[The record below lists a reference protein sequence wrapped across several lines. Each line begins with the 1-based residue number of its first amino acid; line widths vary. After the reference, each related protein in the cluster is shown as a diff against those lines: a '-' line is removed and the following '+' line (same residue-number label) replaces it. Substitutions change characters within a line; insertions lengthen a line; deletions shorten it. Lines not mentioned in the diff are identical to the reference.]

1 VFRDSNAPSR
11 RRFHRALQA
20 FVALGTLALVSG
32 CDTSSVGFPGF
43 GSRGPVTPTGDIL
56 GSGTVRVALLLPK
69 SAPGNAGEI
78 AAVFR
83 NSAELALRDFQDA
96 DVQILIKDTGGT
108 PGGARAAA
116 QSALSEGAE
125 LILGPLFSQSVA
137 AVGGLAR
144 SAGRPVVAFSTDTSV
159 ASSGVYLMSFLP
171 QENIKRIITFASKR
185 GKRSFA
191 ALLPDNGYGNVVEAT
206 FRQTVAR
213 LGGRVV
219 GLERYST
226 DRRDMQA
233 KAEALAAAARHADAV
248 LIPDAGHAT
257 PFLVQILA
265 TKGITR
271 RKVQFLGG
279 GQWEDPRITGEP
291 ALNGAWYAAASKAGY
306 ASFAARYQ
314 SAFGTVP
321 PRKAT
326 LAYDAVLLAAGL
338 VKKAGVR
345 RFSNEILTSRDGYKL
360 VDGIFRFLPDGTN
373 QRGLAVFEVVNG
385 ATRVISPAPATFQS
399 GS

>member
-1 VFRDSNAPSR
+1 MSRVFEAPNRRPR
-11 RRFHRALQA
+11 RRVFQA
-20 FVALGTLALVSG
+20 AAILGAVALISG
-32 CDTSSVGFPGF
+32 CDTSSVSFPGF
-43 GSRGPVTPTGDIL
+43 GSSPPVKPSGDIL

-69 SAPGNAGEI
+69 SATGNAGRI
-78 AAVFR
+78 ATTFR
-83 NSAELALRDFQDA
+83 NAAELALRDFQDA

-125 LILGPLFSQSVA
+125 LILGPLFSRSVA

-144 SAGRPVVAFSTDTSV
+144 TAGRPVVAFSTDTSV
-159 ASSGVYLMSFLP
+159 AAPGVYLMSFLP
-171 QENIKRIITFASKR
+171 QENIKRIITYASKR
-185 GKRSFA
+185 GKKSFA
-191 ALLPDNGYGNVVEAT
+191 ALLPADGYGAVVEAT
-206 FRQTVAR
+206 FRQTVAK

-219 GLERYST
+219 GLERYT
-226 DRRDMQA
+226 ADRGDMQA
-233 KAEALAAAARHADAV
+233 KAEAIAASARRADAI

-257 PFLVQILA
+257 PFLVQILS

-279 GQWEDPRITGEP
+279 GQWEDPRILAEP
-291 ALNGAWYAAASKAGY
+291 MLNGAWYATASKTGY

-314 SAFGTVP
+314 SAFGAVP
-321 PRKAT
+321 QRKAT

-360 VDGIFRFLPDGTN
+360 VDGIFRFLPNGTN
-373 QRGLAVFEVVNG
+373 QRGLAVYEIRSG
-385 ATRVISPAPATFQS
+385 ATRVVSPAPATFQS